1 MEYKMEEGK
10 PIADITPINSIA
22 PTLLTRKLK
31 DTKPRAWQRSTTPKA
46 LTNNMKIIN
55 TTALNLLGKQ
65 QHPNHH
71 NKKNRLKTFIG
82 KNKQLFQDFLHK
94 KQLEAQKQKE
104 AQVEKV
110 KLRWKIDDTEASDD
124 KSEQVRKKA
133 ARQRASSLESG
144 VLKAE
149 LLDMAPAKGGQ
160 LHHQR
165 IKGRLCQRHVLIPE
179 GPKYNSRGEMYVP
192 AYGHRAGRDY
202 VHSPR
207 PKFVLPRCCNC
218 CRKSLLGCE

>member
-1 MEYKMEEGK
+1 MKNSYCWHLLVSDFVDELKQDLRRNNDDYVESTAIPVKVTNPYLQDITKDAKNVTKSSQTLAKQDNFYYRREPSNKNKLLSDTKTNGTVKRRLLDSIEYKIEEGK

-65 QHPNHH
+65 HQPNHH

-110 KLRWKIDDTEASDD
+110 KLRWKIDDTE
-124 KSEQVRKKA
+124 
-133 ARQRASSLESG
+133 
-144 VLKAE
+144 
-149 LLDMAPAKGGQ
+149 
-160 LHHQR
+160 
-165 IKGRLCQRHVLIPE
+165 VLI
-179 GPKYNSRGEMYVP
+179 
-192 AYGHRAGRDY
+192 
-202 VHSPR
+202 
-207 PKFVLPRCCNC
+207 
-218 CRKSLLGCE
+218 